1 MVCKNCQ
8 LCGREGQADLVCSWI
23 LADGEVTE
31 ACWCVCKDCRQ
42 HLEDRVWSVYR
53 ELLGM

>member
-1 MVCKNCQ
+1 MVCKSCQ
-8 LCGREGQADLVCSWI
+8 LCGQEGQADLVCSWI
-23 LADGEVTE
+23 LAEGEVTE

-42 HLEDRVWSVYR
+42 HLEERVCSVYR